1 MLLIDEKKLAVI
13 ELDENLVHLIV
24 EIGEESGLS
33 NWSAAGYLS
42 EIQKKESVC
51 LAALLENELIGFIL
65 IRQISFDEAEI
76 LNFAVREEFRQKGVG
91 KHLLK
96 TAIRKIQAAELLQN
110 IWLEVRESNFQ
121 AILFYEKFGFKII
134 TKRNNFY
141 THPTENALLMKL
153 EIR

>member
-1 MLLIDEKKLAVI
+1 MLLIDGKKLAVI
-13 ELDENLVHLIV
+13 ELDEKLVYLMV

-33 NWSAAGYLS
+33 NWSAAGYSS
-42 EIQKKESVC
+42 EIKKKESVC
-51 LAALLENELIGFIL
+51 LAALLETELIGFII
-65 IRQISFDEAEI
+65 IRQISPDEAEI
-76 LNFAVREEFRQKGVG
+76 LNFAVREKFRQKGVG
-91 KHLLK
+91 KHLLE
-96 TAIRKIQAAELLQN
+96 TAIQKVQSIGLLEN

-141 THPTENALLMKL
+141 THPAENALLMKL